1 MAVHQSFPLLILRHC
16 TFGRIETAEKSLYKQ
31 YWVLPAVPDFLKNP
45 SFLFLSLYQ
54 VIFTSF
60 FKVVLPLFSP
70 ILTV

>member
-1 MAVHQSFPLLILRHC
+1 MLSLAFLYLLYTSC
-16 TFGRIETAEKSLYKQ
+16 QGETAEKSLYKQ